1 MNDNNNKQIEDAE
14 AQTWQWLDKAVIGLN
29 LCPFAK
35 KPRANNQIKLV
46 ISQADN
52 SNDLTND
59 LLAELDFLTNT
70 PAEQTDTT
78 VIVIPNFLTDF
89 TDYLHVLDVA
99 DMLIDQ
105 MGYRGTFQL
114 ASFHPNYQFDGT
126 EANDAE
132 NLTNTAPFPMLHLIR
147 EDSMEK
153 VLSKYP
159 DPESIPV
166 NNIKTVQSL
175 SEEEMEEIYGFKS
188 SRKF

>member
-1 MNDNNNKQIEDAE
+1 MTDISTVESQV
-14 AQTWQWLDKAVIGLN
+14 WQWLDKAVIGLN

-52 SNDLTND
+52 SNDLTNE
-59 LLAELDFLTNT
+59 LLTELDFLTNT
-70 PAEQTDTT
+70 PVEQTDTT
-78 VIVIPNFLTDF
+78 VIVIPQFLTDF
-89 TDYLHVLDVA
+89 SDYLHMLDVA

-126 EANDAE
+126 EADDAE
-132 NLTNTAPFPMLHLIR
+132 NLTNTAPYPILHLIR

-166 NNIKTVQSL
+166 NNIKTVESL
-175 SEEEMEEIYGFKS
+175 TEKEMGEIYGFKS
-188 SRKF
+188 SRKL

>member
-1 MNDNNNKQIEDAE
+1 MIKT
-14 AQTWQWLDKAVIGLN
+14 AQVESQVWQWLDKAVIGLN

-59 LLAELDFLTNT
+59 LLAEFDFLTNT

-126 EANDAE
+126 EPNDAE

-166 NNIKTVQSL
+166 NNIKMVQSL
-175 SEEEMEEIYGFKS
+175 TGKQMRDIYSFKRS
-188 SRKF
+188 GKF

>member
-126 EANDAE
+126 EPNDAE

-153 VLSKYP
+153 VLTKYP

-166 NNIKTVQSL
+166 NNIKTVESL
-175 SEEEMEEIYGFKS
+175 SEEQMGEIYSFKRS
-188 SRKF
+188 GKP

>member
-1 MNDNNNKQIEDAE
+1 MKDNNNKRIEDVE

-35 KPRANNQIKLV
+35 KPRANNQIKFV

-52 SNDLTND
+52 SNDLTNE
-59 LLAELDFLTNT
+59 LLTELAFLSDT

-78 VIVIPNFLTDF
+78 VIVIPKFLADF

-153 VLSKYP
+153 GLSKYR

-166 NNIKTVQSL
+166 NNIKTGQSL
-175 SEEEMEEIYGFKS
+175 TEKQMGEIYSFKKK
-188 SRKF
+188 R

>member
-1 MNDNNNKQIEDAE
+1 MKDNNNKRIEDVE

-35 KPRANNQIKLV
+35 KPRANNQIKFV

-52 SNDLTND
+52 SNDLTNE
-59 LLAELDFLTNT
+59 LLTELAFLSDT

-78 VIVIPNFLTDF
+78 VIVIPKFLADF

-153 VLSKYP
+153 GLSKYR

-166 NNIKTVQSL
+166 NNIKTGQSL
-175 SEEEMEEIYGFKS
+175 TEKQLGEIYSFK
-188 SRKF
+188 KKG